1 MIYHTT
7 LAATVAG
14 TFTILPRTTDITI
27 SDNIRITNQETNKNQ
42 TVTFLVAFY
51 DSNDELV
58 IIFSL
63 PDSSLDEGVF
73 YEIEITK
80 NVTDAVLWRG
90 VLFCSSQTKADYSI
104 NNGEFTEQTST
115 NEFIIL

>member
-1 MIYHTT
+1 MIYHPT
-7 LAATVAG
+7 LATG
-14 TFTILPRTTDITI
+14 FLGSLRILPRTTTVTS
-27 SDNIRITNQETNKNQ
+27 SDNIRITNQESNKNQ
-42 TVTFLVAFY
+42 TVTFISAIY
-51 DSNDELV
+51 SGENLV
-58 IIFSL
+58 ITFSL